1 MELFNDIL
9 GAGLFHSYGGGGI
22 LSGFLHPI
30 LGLDHLLAMVAV
42 GFLSAQ
48 MGGRAI
54 WTVPTAF
61 VGVMAIGALLGIAGV
76 PVPFVEYGIT
86 GSVLILG
93 LGILANPGGGTDSK
107 KSEELA
113 KMKKEE
119 AAKSDNPQA
128 AAQKIKETEEA
139 AKTKGGLPEWLAITL
154 VAIFAFFHGNAHGT
168 ELPELS
174 NTIGLII
181 AYIAG
186 FLIATAGLHVIG
198 ALIGIMAIRSDSG
211 KMMIRITGGIIAAV
225 GVFLVMGV

>member
-1 MELFNDIL
+1 MDIFQELL
-9 GAGLFHSYGGGGI
+9 GAVLFHSYGGGGI

-54 WTVPTAF
+54 WTVPAAF
-61 VGVMAIGALLGIAGV
+61 VGVMAIGAVLGILGV
-76 PVPFVEYGIT
+76 AIPVPLVEYGIT

-93 LGILANPGGGTDSK
+93 LGILINRTSSTQKAKVEEKKDDGSKLTDAEKAALHKANTS
-107 KSEELA
+107 SS
-113 KMKKEE
+113 KEE
-119 AAKSDNPQA
+119 TSS
-128 AAQKIKETEEA
+128 
-139 AKTKGGLPEWLAITL
+139 GLLPEWVAIAL
-154 VAIFAFFHGNAHGT
+154 VAIFAFFHGHAHGT

-174 NTIGLII
+174 ETLGLII

-186 FLIATAGLHVIG
+186 FLIATVGLHVIG
-198 ALIGIMAIRSDSG
+198 ALIGIMANRNESG
-211 KMMIRITGGIIAAV
+211 KMVMRITGGVIAAV

>member
-1 MELFNDIL
+1 MELIHELL
-9 GAGLFHSYGGGGI
+9 GAALFHSYGGGGI

-61 VGVMAIGALLGIAGV
+61 VGVMAVGAILGIAGV
-76 PVPFVEYGIT
+76 PVPLVEYGIT

-93 LGILANPGGGTDSK
+93 LGILANRGGKTDEK
-107 KSEELA
+107 ALAELA
-113 KMKKEE
+113 KKKAEAEKAGNAQAIAEIKKAEE
-119 AAKSDNPQA
+119 ASKSQ
-128 AAQKIKETEEA
+128 
-139 AKTKGGLPEWLAITL
+139 GGLPEWLAITL
-154 VAIFAFFHGNAHGT
+154 VGIFAFFHGNAHGT

-181 AYIAG
+181 AYVAG
-186 FLIATAGLHVIG
+186 FLIATVGLHVIG
-198 ALIGIMAIRSDSG
+198 ALIGIMANRSDSG
-211 KMMIRITGGIIAAV
+211 KMVMRVTGGVIAAI
-225 GVFLVMGV
+225 GVFLIMGI

>member
-1 MELFNDIL
+1 MDLFQELL
-9 GAGLFHSYGGGGI
+9 GAALFHSYGGGGI

-54 WTVPTAF
+54 WTVPAAF
-61 VGVMAIGALLGIAGV
+61 VGVMALGAVLGILGV
-76 PVPFVEYGIT
+76 AIPVPLVEYGIT

-93 LGILANPGGGTDSK
+93 LGILVNRGTSAKEKKAEEKKAEANKLNSGKEELK
-107 KSEELA
+107 KSV
-113 KMKKEE
+113 KPSTKEE
-119 AAKSDNPQA
+119 
-128 AAQKIKETEEA
+128 T
-139 AKTKGGLPEWLAITL
+139 GGWLPEWLAILL
-154 VAIFAFFHGNAHGT
+154 VAIFAFFHGHAHGT

-174 NTIGLII
+174 ETIGLII

-186 FLIATAGLHVIG
+186 FLIATVGLHVIG
-198 ALIGIMAIRSDSG
+198 ALIGIMANRNESG
-211 KMMIRITGGIIAAV
+211 KMVMRITGGAIAAI